1 MRKEGDKEFDC
12 HDYMSECTVEI
23 LLETAMGVSK
33 STQDRSGFEYAM
45 AVMKHVFNTQISDLM
60 NLEIETKKKDIGS
73 CFIYSLFLIDF
84 N

>member
-1 MRKEGDKEFDC
+1 MLKTFIDLFNANSRAVVDKLRKEGNKEFDC

-45 AVMKHVFNTQISDLM
+45 AVMKQVSIIPQ
-60 NLEIETKKKDIGS
+60 
-73 CFIYSLFLIDF
+73 
-84 N
+84 